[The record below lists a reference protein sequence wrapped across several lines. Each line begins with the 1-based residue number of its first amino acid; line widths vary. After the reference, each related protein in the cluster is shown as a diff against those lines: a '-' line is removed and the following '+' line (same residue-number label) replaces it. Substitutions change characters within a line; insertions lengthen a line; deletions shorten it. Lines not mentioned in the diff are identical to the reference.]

1 MENSCIHLPK
11 LSLKNFFI
19 VILLI
24 MFLFLIGHDVYED
37 SKTLKILKHDVI
49 ELKENVNKYHQNQL
63 DFEEKQINFQR
74 FDSIF
79 NNYSH
84 DFMSKINI
92 SNNLEL

>member
-1 MENSCIHLPK
+1 MKNSCIHLPK

-37 SKTLKILKHDVI
+37 TKTLKVLKHDVI
-49 ELKENVNKYHQNQL
+49 ELKENVNKYHHNSL
-63 DFEEKQINFQR
+63 NFEEKQINFQQ

-84 DFMSKINI
+84 DFMLK
-92 SNNLEL
+92 

>member
-1 MENSCIHLPK
+1 
-11 LSLKNFFI
+11 
-19 VILLI
+19 

-37 SKTLKILKHDVI
+37 SKTLKALKHDVI
-49 ELKENVNKYHQNQL
+49 ELKENVNKYHKNSL
-63 DFEEKQINFQR
+63 DFEEKKINFQQ

-92 SNNLEL
+92 SND

>member
-1 MENSCIHLPK
+1 MGNSCIHLPK

-37 SKTLKILKHDVI
+37 TKTLKALEHDVI
-49 ELKENVNKYHQNQL
+49 ELKENVNKYHHNSR
-63 DFEEKQINFQR
+63 DFEEKQINFQQ
-74 FDSIF
+74 FDSFF

-84 DFMSKINI
+84 DFRSK
-92 SNNLEL
+92 

>member
-1 MENSCIHLPK
+1 MKNSCIHLPK

-37 SKTLKILKHDVI
+37 TKTLKALKHDVI
-49 ELKENVNKYHQNQL
+49 ELKENVNKYHHNSR
-63 DFEEKQINFQR
+63 DFEEKQINFQQ

-84 DFMSKINI
+84 DFRSKINI
-92 SNNLEL
+92 SNN

>member
-1 MENSCIHLPK
+1 MKNSCIHLPK

-24 MFLFLIGHDVYED
+24 MFLFLISHDVYED
-37 SKTLKILKHDVI
+37 SKTLKALKHDVI
-49 ELKENVNKYHQNQL
+49 ELKENVNKYHHNSL
-63 DFEEKQINFQR
+63 DFEEKQINFQQ

-84 DFMSKINI
+84 DFRSKINI
-92 SNNLEL
+92 SND

>member
-37 SKTLKILKHDVI
+37 SKTLKVLKHDVI
-49 ELKENVNKYHQNQL
+49 ELKENVNKYHHNLL
-63 DFEEKQINFQR
+63 DYEEKQINFQR

-84 DFMSKINI
+84 DFKSKINI
-92 SNNLEL
+92 SND

>member
-37 SKTLKILKHDVI
+37 SKTLKVLKHDVI
-49 ELKENVNKYHQNQL
+49 ELKENVNKYHQNSL
-63 DFEEKQINFQR
+63 DYQEKQINFQQ

-79 NNYSH
+79 NNYSN
-84 DFMSKINI
+84 DFKSKINI
-92 SNNLEL
+92 SND

>member
-1 MENSCIHLPK
+1 
-11 LSLKNFFI
+11 
-19 VILLI
+19 

-37 SKTLKILKHDVI
+37 SKTLKVLKHDVI
-49 ELKENVNKYHQNQL
+49 ELKENVNKYHNKSL

-84 DFMSKINI
+84 DFRSK
-92 SNNLEL
+92 